1 MSAPEFDV
9 SIGADGK
16 VKVKVKGVSGEEC
29 VKLTDMIRD
38 IVGKEDSRAKTA
50 EYYGPGGSVRID
62 SHVKGRTGG

>member
-9 SIGADGK
+9 SIGADG
-16 VKVKVKGVSGEEC
+16 KVKGVSGEEC

-38 IVGKEDSRAKTA
+38 IVGKEDSREKTA